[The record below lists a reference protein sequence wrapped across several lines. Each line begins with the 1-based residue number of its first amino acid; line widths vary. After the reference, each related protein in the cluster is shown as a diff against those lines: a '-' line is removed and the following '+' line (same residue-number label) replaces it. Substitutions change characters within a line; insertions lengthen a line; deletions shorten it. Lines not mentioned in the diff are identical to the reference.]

1 MKAIAMCAALAAA
14 MIVAGCHA
22 REVEATTTAPQQDA
36 APPQPPS
43 GVVALAPESLMHIK
57 VDETRGTDAPQ
68 ALTATGKVQFAE
80 DRIARILPPV
90 SGQVQQLRVQ
100 VGDPVHAGEVLFMLN
115 SRDVAAAF
123 AEHISAHRDLDLAQ
137 KTFAMTQD
145 LFDHQAASR
154 ISLQQAENDVA
165 KQTARLQQD
174 EQVLRVIGVDMPES
188 ADHDDV
194 IVPRVPVRTPITGV
208 VTERMVTDGQFVD
221 TQAQPLLTIADLS
234 TVWVLADV
242 FERNL
247 HDISFGQRGEV
258 TTTAYPDERFMA
270 RIARI
275 GDVVDPETHTVSVRF
290 LVANPH
296 GRLKPGMFAT
306 TSLYLVPGSNTLTV
320 PATAV
325 FTEGGKSY
333 SYVQTGDR
341 TFVRRQ
347 IATAPDGGNRV
358 RVMAGLRAGDR
369 IVTDG
374 VLLLRQQEAQGPS
387 TSLGASHQ

>member
-1 MKAIAMCAALAAA
+1 MRAIAVGAVL
-14 MIVAGCHA
+14 VTVVVGAGCHA
-22 REVEATTTAPQQDA
+22 REVEATATTPHKDA
-36 APPQPPS
+36 APPQPPA
-43 GVVALAPESLMHIK
+43 GVVELPPESLMHIK

-100 VGDPVHAGEVLFMLN
+100 VGDPVHAGEILFMLN

-154 ISLQQAENDVA
+154 MSLQQAENDVA

-174 EQVLRVIGVDMPES
+174 EQVLRVLGVDMPES
-188 ADHDDV
+188 TDQSA
-194 IVPRVPVRTPITGV
+194 IAPRVPLRTPISGV
-208 VTERMVTDGQFVD
+208 VTERTVTDGQFVD

-247 HDISFGQRGEV
+247 RDISLGQRADV

-270 RIARI
+270 RIAQI
-275 GDVVDPETHTVSVRF
+275 GNVVDPETHTVGVRF
-290 LVANPH
+290 LVSNPNA
-296 GRLKPGMFAT
+296 RLKPGMFAAA
-306 TSLYLVPGSNTLTV
+306 SLYLPPSSSALTV

-325 FTEGGKSY
+325 FMEDGKSY

-341 TFVRRQ
+341 TFMRRE
-347 IATAPDGGNRV
+347 ISTAPDGGNRV

-374 VLLLRQQEAQGPS
+374 VLLLRQEEAQTPS
-387 TSLGASHQ
+387 ASLGASHQ

>member
-1 MKAIAMCAALAAA
+1 MKAIAVGAALVAA
-14 MIVAGCHA
+14 ILVAGCHA
-22 REVEATTTAPQQDA
+22 HEVDATTTAPQKGA
-36 APPQPPS
+36 APPQPPT
-43 GVVALAPESLMHIK
+43 GVVELPPESLMHIK
-57 VDETRGTDAPQ
+57 VDQTRGTDAPQ

-100 VGDPVHAGEVLFMLN
+100 VGDAVHAGEVLFMLN

-174 EQVLRVIGVDMPES
+174 EQVLRVLGVDMPES
-188 ADHDDV
+188 ADESA
-194 IVPRVPVRTPITGV
+194 IAPRVPVRTPINGV
-208 VTERMVTDGQFVD
+208 VTERAVTDGQFVD
-221 TQAQPLLTIADLS
+221 TQAQPLLTVADLS

-247 HDISFGQRGEV
+247 REISLGQRAEV
-258 TTTAYPDERFMA
+258 TTTAYPDERFTA
-270 RIARI
+270 RIAQI
-275 GDVVDPETHTVSVRF
+275 GNVVDPETHTVSVRF
-290 LVANPH
+290 LVTNLN

-306 TSLYLVPGSNTLTV
+306 ASLYLPQGSNALTV

-325 FTEGGKSY
+325 FMEDGKSY
-333 SYVQTGDR
+333 SYVQTSDR
-341 TFVRRQ
+341 TFVRRR
-347 IATAPDGGNRV
+347 ISTAPDSGNRV
-358 RVMAGLRAGDR
+358 RVMAGLRPGDR

-374 VLLLRQQEAQGPS
+374 VLLLRQEEAQGAS

>member
-1 MKAIAMCAALAAA
+1 MRAIGVGAVLVTA
-14 MIVAGCHA
+14 IVGAGCHA
-22 REVEATTTAPQQDA
+22 REVDATATAPHKDA
-36 APPQPPS
+36 ASPPQT
-43 GVVALAPESLMHIK
+43 GVVELPAESLTHIK
-57 VDETRGTDAPQ
+57 VDETRGTDDPQ

-100 VGDPVHAGEVLFMLN
+100 VGDAVHAGQVLFMLN

-154 ISLQQAENDVA
+154 MSLQQAENDVA

-174 EQVLRVIGVDMPES
+174 EQVLRVLGVDMPES
-188 ADHDDV
+188 TDQSA
-194 IVPRVPVRTPITGV
+194 IAPRVPVRTPISGV
-208 VTERMVTDGQFVD
+208 VTERTVTDGQFVD

-247 HDISFGQRGEV
+247 REISLNQRAEV
-258 TTTAYPDERFMA
+258 TTAAYPDERFVA
-270 RIARI
+270 RIAQI
-275 GDVVDPETHTVSVRF
+275 GNVVDPETHTVSVRF
-290 LVANPH
+290 LVSNPN

-306 TSLYLVPGSNTLTV
+306 ASLYLPPSGNTLTV

-325 FTEGGKSY
+325 FMEDGKSY

-341 TFVRRQ
+341 TFTRRE
-347 IATAPDGGNRV
+347 ISTAPDGGNRV

-374 VLLLRQQEAQGPS
+374 VLLLRQEEAQ
-387 TSLGASHQ
+387 GASHQ